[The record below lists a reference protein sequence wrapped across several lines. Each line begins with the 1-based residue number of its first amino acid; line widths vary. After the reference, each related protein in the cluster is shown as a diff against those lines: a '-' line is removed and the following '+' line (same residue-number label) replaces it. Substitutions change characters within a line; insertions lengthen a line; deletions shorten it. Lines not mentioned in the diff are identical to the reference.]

1 MAERTV
7 VTLGETLAALVEGKK
22 YATLRDILVTMNAVD
37 VAGIFEEMPEEKLP
51 LLFRLLPKELAAE
64 TFVEM
69 EPEAQELL
77 IRGFSDHELK
87 EVVDELYVDDA
98 VDIVE
103 EMPANVVK
111 RILRQADPEMRK
123 MINEIL
129 KYPDDCAGSIMTTE
143 YVSLRPNMTAGEA
156 IQRIR
161 CTGVDKETIYTCY
174 VTENNRKL
182 VGMVSLRTLLFSED
196 EDVLEN
202 IMESNVISVNTLED
216 QESVAQMFTK
226 YDFAALPVVDQEN
239 RLVGIITVDDAI
251 DVLQEETT
259 EDFEKM
265 AGMAPSDKPY
275 LRTGVFETWKS
286 RVPWLLI
293 LMLSAT
299 LTSMVLT
306 GYETS
311 LAACSALI
319 AFIPMLTGTGGN
331 SGTQAS
337 VAVIRGLSLGE
348 VEFSDTFRV
357 VWKEIRV
364 AVLCGVTLAACNFVK
379 LMVVDRFLLHNEGV
393 TVLVAAVICVT
404 MVFTVLCAKA
414 VGCLLPLLA
423 ERIHLDPAVMASP
436 FISTVVDVVTLVLYF
451 QVAFLASGGSA
462 PGGFAGEG
470 DGVQAE
476 HRGFVNLLCNHLEA
490 DLLIAGV
497 LLGDKGLQ
505 CSLLLRP
512 VLHEDGLPGENDAL
526 IRGGDFFGDDPG
538 ADNGGKTA
546 LGIALQAL
554 DFIAV
559 GSGVKIDL
567 VMDNDVVD
575 GGGVGVSVVALDR
588 QDSVVPSFQELQ
600 GLILWELAAG
610 LVHFVFHACVLLADL
625 IR

>member
-111 RILRQADPEMRK
+111 RILRQ
-123 MINEIL
+123 
-129 KYPDDCAGSIMTTE
+129 AGSIMTTE

-357 VWKEIRV
+357 VWKEVRV

-451 QVAFLASGGSA
+451 QVARA
-462 PGGFAGEG
+462 
-470 DGVQAE
+470 
-476 HRGFVNLLCNHLEA
+476 
-490 DLLIAGV
+490 I
-497 LLGDKGLQ
+497 
-505 CSLLLRP
+505 
-512 VLHEDGLPGENDAL
+512 LH
-526 IRGGDFFGDDPG
+526 I
-538 ADNGGKTA
+538 
-546 LGIALQAL
+546 
-554 DFIAV
+554 
-559 GSGVKIDL
+559 
-567 VMDNDVVD
+567 
-575 GGGVGVSVVALDR
+575 
-588 QDSVVPSFQELQ
+588 
-600 GLILWELAAG
+600 
-610 LVHFVFHACVLLADL
+610 
-625 IR
+625 